1 MVLRKNN
8 KSLTKTEIS
17 IIKRLHNDGMN
28 NQEILG
34 VINSKKVNTSLHIN
48 PGRISEVIKNKKG
61 ADVLPANENEL
72 KLFLDKQKTITDIS
86 PVSDEALEKILRLK
100 QDDILDIDETTIFEC
115 KETFNADTKSLIKP
129 LVSFANNKGGY
140 ILYGVKDSVWKVVG
154 LSNTKLEAFNK
165 WDVEKLSGCIFDYAG
180 CGLEIRKCTYTISG
194 KNIGIIYVFQA
205 QKRPIIMTKN
215 DGDISTGQI
224 YYRYPSSSRLIGSTE
239 LDNIIEERINSMI
252 STTLSRHIENI
263 IKNGIENTAILNIQ
277 TGEVEGKSGSFVID
291 ETLLPKIQ
299 FIKEGEFVEKKGAP
313 ALKLIGDIQPIT
325 AITEVEKEVEKSITT
340 KMVIEAFVKQT
351 MVSTPL
357 EYIKTVALD
366 TGKWMPIHFFI
377 RKSKKTLD
385 EIKIFLKDLI
395 RAEGK
400 NYPQGTIDMLSSE
413 KIPSCGR
420 KRDKTKIESIKRKEI
435 MSITTKEDA
444 LTFIASVEDVK
455 KEDLDLKY
463 CLKILQSIVNQ
474 FWNEKKIQSKVKYCC
489 AYLDRLYYYNGKM

>member
-1 MVLRKNN
+1 
-8 KSLTKTEIS
+8 
-17 IIKRLHNDGMN
+17 
-28 NQEILG
+28 
-34 VINSKKVNTSLHIN
+34 
-48 PGRISEVIKNKKG
+48 
-61 ADVLPANENEL
+61 
-72 KLFLDKQKTITDIS
+72 
-86 PVSDEALEKILRLK
+86 
-100 QDDILDIDETTIFEC
+100 
-115 KETFNADTKSLIKP
+115 
-129 LVSFANNKGGY
+129 
-140 ILYGVKDSVWKVVG
+140 
-154 LSNTKLEAFNK
+154 
-165 WDVEKLSGCIFDYAG
+165 
-180 CGLEIRKCTYTISG
+180 
-194 KNIGIIYVFQA
+194 
-205 QKRPIIMTKN
+205 
-215 DGDISTGQI
+215 
-224 YYRYPSSSRLIGSTE
+224 
-239 LDNIIEERINSMI
+239 
-252 STTLSRHIENI
+252 
-263 IKNGIENTAILNIQ
+263 
-277 TGEVEGKSGSFVID
+277 
-291 ETLLPKIQ
+291 
-299 FIKEGEFVEKKGAP
+299 
-313 ALKLIGDIQPIT
+313 
-325 AITEVEKEVEKSITT
+325 
-340 KMVIEAFVKQT
+340 MVIEAFVKQT

-474 FWNEKKIQSKVKYCC
+474 FWNEKEIQSKVKYCC